1 MRGRLGLDADVRLLD
16 RHVLTETAVA
26 GGAATGAF
34 VFVLVAGNILTQVSS
49 AIASGRVSGWEGLE
63 LVGLLIPGVL
73 PYALPLGLLTG
84 VLIAFG
90 RMSSQ
95 QELTAMKASGRSLG
109 RIARPALLLAG
120 GLALLSAWLNLEIAP
135 SANTEYRRLLVGSAK
150 DNPASVIVPGKLNRQ
165 FPGMVIRAAERDGEV
180 LRDFWLWSVDERG
193 RLTQTVH
200 AREAR
205 LAPSLNR
212 KGEGI
217 LRVELTDARLEKR
230 QPGDETF
237 ASPSSFIQARTT
249 SLEFAASGVFKDGEN
264 FQRKLRW
271 LTTSELLDAMDKG
284 WQVAPNATRKE
295 KEQGQMLAATQ
306 LMAHLA
312 SAFSVFSLAFL
323 AVPLA
328 VRVGRSET
336 FVNAAIALGVAL
348 TYYLLTSMAAY
359 VKDPDLRP
367 DLLIWLPNVV
377 VVGLAWTLLRRASR
391 H

>member
-1 MRGRLGLDADVRLLD
+1 MRLLD

-34 VFVLVAGNILTQVSS
+34 VFVMVAGNILTQVSS

-63 LVGLLIPGVL
+63 LVGLLFPGVL

-120 GLALLSAWLNLEIAP
+120 ALALLSAWLNLEVAP
-135 SANTEYRRLLVGSAK
+135 YANTEYRRMLVGSAK

-180 LRDFWLWSVDERG
+180 LRDFWLWSADEQG
-193 RLTQTVH
+193 RLTQTIH

-205 LAPSLNR
+205 LAPAVNA

-217 LRVELTDARLEKR
+217 LRITLTDARLEKR
-230 QPGDETF
+230 QAGDENF
-237 ASPSSFIQARTT
+237 DRPSSFTT
-249 SLEFAASGVFKDGEN
+249 AGTTQLEFPASGIFKDGEN

-271 LTTSELLDAMDKG
+271 LTTSELLVAMDKG

-295 KEQGQMLAATQ
+295 KERGQMLATTQ

-312 SAFSVFSLAFL
+312 GALSVFSLAFL

-336 FVNAAIALGVAL
+336 FVNAAVALGVAL
-348 TYYLLTSMAAY
+348 SYYLLTSMAAY

-377 VVGLAWTLLRRASR
+377 VVGVAWSLLRRASR

>member
-1 MRGRLGLDADVRLLD
+1 MVGLDADVRLLD
-16 RHVLTETAVA
+16 RHVLTETAIA
-26 GGAATGAF
+26 GSAATGAF
-34 VFVLVAGNILTQVSS
+34 VFVMVAGNILSQVSS
-49 AIASGRVSGWEGLE
+49 AIASGRVSAWEGFE

-135 SANTEYRRLLVGSAK
+135 SANTEYRRLLLGSAK

-205 LAPSLNR
+205 LAPGVNSA
-212 KGEGI
+212 GQGI
-217 LRVELTDARLEKR
+217 LRVNLTDARLEKR

-249 SLEFAASGVFKDGEN
+249 SLEFAASGIFKDGEN

-271 LTTSELLDAMDKG
+271 LTTSELLDAADKG
-284 WQVAPNATRKE
+284 WQVAPDATRKE
-295 KEQGQMLAATQ
+295 KEQGQMLAMTQ
-306 LMAHLA
+306 LMSHLA

-336 FVNAAIALGVAL
+336 FVNATIALGVAL
-348 TYYLLTSMAAY
+348 SYYLLTSMAAY

-377 VVGLAWTLLRRASR
+377 VVILAWTLLRRASR

>member
-1 MRGRLGLDADVRLLD
+1 MRLLD

-34 VFVLVAGNILTQVSS
+34 VFVMVAGNILTQVSS
-49 AIASGRVSGWEGLE
+49 AIATGRVSGWEGLE
-63 LVGLLIPGVL
+63 LVGLLFPGVL

-109 RIARPALLLAG
+109 RIARPALILAG
-120 GLALLSAWLNLEIAP
+120 ALALLSAWLNLEIAP
-135 SANTEYRRLLVGSAK
+135 YSNTEYRRLLVGSAK
-150 DNPASVIVPGKLNRQ
+150 DNPASVITPGKLNRQ
-165 FPGMVIRAAERDGEV
+165 FAGMVVRAAERDGEV
-180 LRDFWLWSVDERG
+180 LRDFWLWSVDDRG
-193 RLTQTVH
+193 RLTQTIH

-205 LAPSLNR
+205 LAPGVNA
-212 KGEGI
+212 KGEGV
-217 LRVELTDARLEKR
+217 LRVTLTDSRLEKR
-230 QPGDETF
+230 QDGDENF
-237 ASPSSFIQARTT
+237 DRPSAFTTAALT
-249 SLEFAASGVFKDGEN
+249 SLEFPASGVFKDGEN

-271 LTTSELLDAMDKG
+271 LTTAELLDAMDKG
-284 WQVAPNATRKE
+284 WQVAPNATAKE
-295 KEQGQMLAATQ
+295 KERGRMQAATQ
-306 LMAHLA
+306 LSSHLA
-312 SAFSVFSLAFL
+312 GAFSVFSLAFL

-336 FVNAAIALGVAL
+336 FVNAAVAL
-348 TYYLLTSMAAY
+348 AVALSYYLLTSMAAY

-367 DLLIWLPNVV
+367 DLLIWLPNAV

>member
-1 MRGRLGLDADVRLLD
+1 MRLLD

>member
-1 MRGRLGLDADVRLLD
+1 MKGAVGLDADVRLLD

-135 SANTEYRRLLVGSAK
+135 SANTEYRRLLLGSAK

-295 KEQGQMLAATQ
+295 KEQGQMLATTQ
-306 LMAHLA
+306 LMSHLA

>member
-1 MRGRLGLDADVRLLD
+1 MRILD

-34 VFVLVAGNILTQVSS
+34 VFVMVAGNILTQVSN
-49 AIASGRVSGWEGLE
+49 AIASGRVTGWEGLE
-63 LVGLLIPGVL
+63 LVGLLFPGVL
-73 PYALPLGLLTG
+73 PYALPLGMLTG
-84 VLIAFG
+84 VLMAFG

-95 QELTAMKASGRSLG
+95 QELTAMKASGRDLG
-109 RIARPALLLAG
+109 RIALPALLLAG

-135 SANTEYRRLLVGSAK
+135 YSNTEYRRLLVGSAK

-180 LRDFWLWSVDERG
+180 LRDFWLWSVDDHG
-193 RLTQTVH
+193 RLTQTIH

-205 LAPSLNR
+205 LARAVSD

-217 LRVELTDARLEKR
+217 LRVTLTDARLEKR
-230 QPGDETF
+230 QAGDETF
-237 ASPSSFIQARTT
+237 ARPSSFTT
-249 SLEFAASGVFKDGEN
+249 AGTTQLEFPASGIFKDGEN

-271 LTTSELLDAMDKG
+271 LTTSELLEAIDKG
-284 WQVAPNATRKE
+284 WQVAPDATRKE
-295 KEQGQMLAATQ
+295 KERGQMVAMTQ

-312 SAFSVFSLAFL
+312 GAFSVFSLAFL

-336 FVNAAIALGVAL
+336 FVNAAVALGVAL
-348 TYYLLTSMAAY
+348 SYYLLTSMAAY

-367 DLLIWLPNVV
+367 DLLIWVPNLL
-377 VVGLAWTLLRRASR
+377 VVGLAWFLLRRASR

>member
-1 MRGRLGLDADVRLLD
+1 MRLLD

-34 VFVLVAGNILTQVSS
+34 VFVMVAGNILTQVSS
-49 AIASGRVSGWEGLE
+49 AIASGRVSGWEGLQ
-63 LVGLLIPGVL
+63 LVGLLFPGVL

-90 RMSSQ
+90 RMGSQ

-109 RIARPALLLAG
+109 RIALPALLLAA

-135 SANTEYRRLLVGSAK
+135 YSNTEYRRLLVGSAK

-180 LRDFWLWSVDERG
+180 LRDFWLWSTDAQG

-205 LAPSLNR
+205 LARAVSR
-212 KGEGI
+212 SGEGV
-217 LRVELTDARLEKR
+217 LRVTLTDARLERR
-230 QPGDETF
+230 QPGDATF
-237 ASPSSFIQARTT
+237 ASPSSFIQAGTT
-249 SLEFAASGVFKDGEN
+249 FLEFPAAGVFKDGDN

-271 LTTSELLDAMDKG
+271 LTTAELLEAIDKG
-284 WQVAPNATRKE
+284 WQVAPGASAKE
-295 KEQGQMLAATQ
+295 LERGRMTAMTQ
-306 LMAHLA
+306 LMSHLA
-312 SAFSVFSLAFL
+312 GAFSVFSLALL

-336 FVNAAIALGVAL
+336 FVNAAVAL
-348 TYYLLTSMAAY
+348 AVALSYYLLTSMAAY

-367 DLLIWLPNVV
+367 DLLVWLPNAV
-377 VVGLAWTLLRRASR
+377 VVGVAWFLLRRASR

>member
-1 MRGRLGLDADVRLLD
+1 MRLLD
-16 RHVLTETAVA
+16 RHVLTETVVA

-34 VFVLVAGNILTQVSS
+34 VFVMVAGNILTQVSS
-49 AIASGRVSGWEGLE
+49 AIATGRVSGWEGLE
-63 LVGLLIPGVL
+63 LVGLLFPGVL

-90 RMSSQ
+90 QMSSQ

-109 RIARPALLLAG
+109 RIARPALLFAGALAV
-120 GLALLSAWLNLEIAP
+120 LSAWLNLEVAP
-135 SANTEYRRLLVGSAK
+135 YCNTEYRRLLVGSAK

-180 LRDFWLWSVDERG
+180 LRDFWLWSVDEHG
-193 RLTQTVH
+193 RLTQAIH

-205 LAPSLNR
+205 LAPAINN

-217 LRVELTDARLEKR
+217 LRVTLTDARLEKR
-230 QPGDETF
+230 QAGDENF
-237 ASPSSFIQARTT
+237 DRPSSFTT
-249 SLEFAASGVFKDGEN
+249 AGTTQLEFPASGIFKDGGN

-284 WQVAPNATRKE
+284 WQVPEKATLKE
-295 KEQGQMLAATQ
+295 KERGQMLATTQ
-306 LMAHLA
+306 LMSHLA
-312 SAFSVFSLAFL
+312 GAFSVFSLAFL

-336 FVNAAIALGVAL
+336 FVNAAVALGVAL
-348 TYYLLTSMAAY
+348 SYYLLTSMAAY

-367 DLLIWLPNVV
+367 DLLIWLPNVAV
-377 VVGLAWTLLRRASR
+377 VCIAWLLLRRASR

>member
-1 MRGRLGLDADVRLLD
+1 MRLLD
-16 RHVLTETAVA
+16 RHVLTETAIA
-26 GGAATGAF
+26 GGGATCAF
-34 VFVLVAGNILTQVSS
+34 VFVMVAGNILTQVSG
-49 AIASGRVSGWEGLE
+49 AIASGRVGGWEGLE

-109 RIARPALLLAG
+109 RIARPALILAG
-120 GLALLSAWLNLEIAP
+120 GLALLSAWLNLEVAP
-135 SANTEYRRLLVGSAK
+135 VANTEYRRLLIGSAK

-165 FPGMVIRAAERDGEV
+165 FPGMVIRATERDGEV
-180 LRDFWLWSVDERG
+180 LRDFWLWSVDDRG
-193 RLTQTVH
+193 RLTQTIH

-205 LAPSLNR
+205 LAPDVN
-212 KGEGI
+212 KAGEGI
-217 LRVELTDARLEKR
+217 LRVTLTDARMERR
-230 QPGDETF
+230 QAGDENFTR
-237 ASPSSFIQARTT
+237 PSSFTTADIT
-249 SLEFAASGVFKDGEN
+249 SLEFPASGIFKDGEN

-271 LTTSELLDAMDKG
+271 LTTAELLDARDKG
-284 WQVAPNATRKE
+284 WQVAPNATQEE
-295 KEQGQMLAATQ
+295 KERGQMLATTQ
-306 LMAHLA
+306 LMSHLA

-336 FVNAAIALGVAL
+336 FVNASVALGVAL

-359 VKDPDLRP
+359 VKDPALRP
-367 DLLIWLPNVV
+367 DVLIWLPNLVV
-377 VVGLAWTLLRRASR
+377 LGLAWFLLRRASR

>member
-1 MRGRLGLDADVRLLD
+1 MRLLD

-109 RIARPALLLAG
+109 RIARPALLLAA
-120 GLALLSAWLNLEIAP
+120 GLALLSAWLNLEVAP
-135 SANTEYRRLLVGSAK
+135 SANTEYRRLLLGSAK

-295 KEQGQMLAATQ
+295 KEQGQMLATTQ
-306 LMAHLA
+306 LMSHLA

>member
-1 MRGRLGLDADVRLLD
+1 MRLLD

-26 GGAATGAF
+26 SGVATGAF
-34 VFVLVAGNILTQVSS
+34 VFVLVAGNILSQVSG

-63 LVGLLIPGVL
+63 LVGLLVPGVL

-120 GLALLSAWLNLEIAP
+120 ILALLSAWLNLEIAP
-135 SANTEYRRLLVGSAK
+135 SANTEYRRLLLGSAK

-180 LRDFWLWSVDERG
+180 LRDFWLWSVDDRG

-205 LAPSLNR
+205 LAPSLNS

-249 SLEFAASGVFKDGEN
+249 SLEFPASGVFKDGDN

-295 KEQGQMLAATQ
+295 KEQGQMLATTQ
-306 LMAHLA
+306 LMSHLA

-336 FVNAAIALGVAL
+336 FVNAAIALGIAL

-367 DLLIWLPNVV
+367 DLLIWLPNIV
-377 VVGLAWTLLRRASR
+377 VVGLAWALLRRASR

>member
-1 MRGRLGLDADVRLLD
+1 MRGALGLDTDLRLLD
-16 RHVLTETAVA
+16 RHVLTETAIT

-34 VFVLVAGNILTQVSS
+34 VFVLVAGNILSQVSS

-95 QELTAMKASGRSLG
+95 QEITAMKASGRSLG

-135 SANTEYRRLLVGSAK
+135 SANTEYRRLLLGSAK

-165 FPGMVIRAAERDGEV
+165 FPGMVIRAAERDGVV

-205 LAPSLNR
+205 LAPGVNSAGL
-212 KGEGI
+212 GV
-217 LRVELTDARLEKR
+217 LRVDLTDARLEKR

-295 KEQGQMLAATQ
+295 KEQGRMLATTQ
-306 LMAHLA
+306 LMSHLA

-336 FVNAAIALGVAL
+336 FVNAAVALGVAL

-367 DLLIWLPNVV
+367 DLLIWLPNIV
-377 VVGLAWTLLRRASR
+377 VVGLAWALLRRASR

>member
-1 MRGRLGLDADVRLLD
+1 LDADVRLLD

-34 VFVLVAGNILTQVSS
+34 VFVMVAGNILTQVSN

-63 LVGLLIPGVL
+63 LVALLIPGVL

-109 RIARPALLLAG
+109 RIALPALLLAAA
-120 GLALLSAWLNLEIAP
+120 LALLSAWLNLEVAP
-135 SANTEYRRLLVGSAK
+135 GANTEYRRLLVGSAK

-165 FPGMVIRAAERDGEV
+165 FPGMVIRATERDGEL
-180 LRDFWLWSVDERG
+180 LRDFWLWSVDDRG
-193 RLTQTVH
+193 RLTQTIH

-205 LAPSLNR
+205 LAPAVNER
-212 KGEGI
+212 GEGI
-217 LRVELTDARLEKR
+217 LRVTLTDARLEKR
-230 QPGDETF
+230 QAGDENF
-237 ASPSSFIQARTT
+237 DRPSSFTT
-249 SLEFAASGVFKDGEN
+249 AAITNLEFPAAGIFKDGEN

-271 LTTSELLDAMDKG
+271 LTTSELLDAAEHG
-284 WQVAPNATRKE
+284 WQVAPGASRQE
-295 KEQGQMLAATQ
+295 KERGQMLAMTQ

-336 FVNAAIALGVAL
+336 FVNAAVALGVAL

-359 VKDPDLRP
+359 VKDPDFRP
-367 DLLIWLPNVV
+367 DLLIWIPNLIVI
-377 VVGLAWTLLRRASR
+377 GLAWTLLRRASR

>member
-1 MRGRLGLDADVRLLD
+1 LVGLDADVRLLD
-16 RHVLTETAVA
+16 RHVLIETAVA

-34 VFVLVAGNILTQVSS
+34 VFVMVAGNILTQVSN

-73 PYALPLGLLTG
+73 PYAMPLGLLTG

-120 GLALLSAWLNLEIAP
+120 GLALLSAWLNLEVSP

-205 LAPSLNR
+205 LAPGVNS

-249 SLEFAASGVFKDGEN
+249 SLEFAASGIFKDGEN

-271 LTTSELLDAMDKG
+271 LTTAELLDAMDKG

-295 KEQGQMLAATQ
+295 KEQGQMLATTQ
-306 LMAHLA
+306 LMSHLA
-312 SAFSVFSLAFL
+312 GAFSVFSLAFL

-336 FVNAAIALGVAL
+336 FVNAAVALGVAL
-348 TYYLLTSMAAY
+348 SYYLLTSMAAY

-377 VVGLAWTLLRRASR
+377 VIGLAWTLLRRASR

>member
-1 MRGRLGLDADVRLLD
+1 MVGLDADVRLLD

-34 VFVLVAGNILTQVSS
+34 VFVMVAGNILSQVSS

-73 PYALPLGLLTG
+73 PYAMPLGLLTG

-120 GLALLSAWLNLEIAP
+120 GLALLSAWLNLEVSP

-205 LAPSLNR
+205 LAPGVNS

-249 SLEFAASGVFKDGEN
+249 SLEFAASGIFKDGEN

-271 LTTSELLDAMDKG
+271 LTTSELLDAIDQG

-295 KEQGQMLAATQ
+295 KELGQMLATTQ
-306 LMAHLA
+306 LMSHLA
-312 SAFSVFSLAFL
+312 GAFSVFSLAFL

-336 FVNAAIALGVAL
+336 FVNAAVALGVAL
-348 TYYLLTSMAAY
+348 SYYLLTSMAAY

-377 VVGLAWTLLRRASR
+377 VIGLAWTLLRRASR

>member
-1 MRGRLGLDADVRLLD
+1 VRLLD

-26 GGAATGAF
+26 GGGATCAF
-34 VFVLVAGNILTQVSS
+34 VFVLVAGNVLSQVSK
-49 AIASGRVSGWEGLE
+49 AVASGRVGGWEGLQ
-63 LVGLLIPGVL
+63 LIGLLIPGVL

-109 RIARPALLLAG
+109 RIARPALVLAVS
-120 GLALLSAWLNLEIAP
+120 LALLSAWLNLEVAP
-135 SANTEYRRLLVGSAK
+135 VANTEYRRLLIGSAK

-165 FPGMVIRAAERDGEV
+165 FPGMVIRATARDGEV
-180 LRDFWLWSVDERG
+180 LRDFWLWSVDDRG
-193 RLTQTVH
+193 RLTQTIH

-205 LAPSLNR
+205 LAPDVN
-212 KGEGI
+212 KAGEGI
-217 LRVELTDARLEKR
+217 LRVTLTDARLERR
-230 QPGDETF
+230 QAGDENFTR
-237 ASPSSFIQARTT
+237 PSSFTTADTT
-249 SLEFAASGVFKDGEN
+249 SLEFPASGVFKDGEN

-271 LTTSELLDAMDKG
+271 LTTSELLVAMDKG
-284 WQVAPNATRKE
+284 WQVAPNASRQE
-295 KEQGQMLAATQ
+295 KEQGQMLATTQ

-336 FVNAAIALGVAL
+336 FVNATVALGVAL
-348 TYYLLTSMAAY
+348 TYYLLTSLAAY

-377 VVGLAWTLLRRASR
+377 VVGLAWFLLRRASR

>member
-1 MRGRLGLDADVRLLD
+1 MRLLD

-109 RIARPALLLAG
+109 RIARPALLLAA
-120 GLALLSAWLNLEIAP
+120 GLALLSAWLNLEVAP
-135 SANTEYRRLLVGSAK
+135 SANTEYRRLLLGSAK

-165 FPGMVIRAAERDGEV
+165 FPGMVIRATERDGEV
-180 LRDFWLWSVDERG
+180 LRDFWLWSVDGRG

-205 LAPSLNR
+205 LAPAVNGQ
-212 KGEGI
+212 GEGI

-230 QPGDETF
+230 QPGDVTF
-237 ASPSSFIQARTT
+237 ASPSSFIQAKTT
-249 SLEFAASGVFKDGEN
+249 SLEFPASGIFKDGEN

-271 LTTSELLDAMDKG
+271 LTTSELLDAIDKG

-295 KEQGQMLAATQ
+295 KEQGQMLAMTQ
-306 LMAHLA
+306 LMSHLA

-336 FVNAAIALGVAL
+336 FVNATIALGVAL

-377 VVGLAWTLLRRASR
+377 VVGLAWTLLRRAAR

>member
-1 MRGRLGLDADVRLLD
+1 VQGTLGFDADVRLLD
-16 RHVLTETAVA
+16 RHVLTETAIA

-34 VFVLVAGNILTQVSS
+34 VFVLVAGNILSQVSS
-49 AIASGRVSGWEGLE
+49 AIASGRVNAWEGLE

-135 SANTEYRRLLVGSAK
+135 SANTEYRRLLLGSAK

-180 LRDFWLWSVDERG
+180 LRDFWLWSVDDRG

-205 LAPSLNR
+205 LAPGVNSA
-212 KGEGI
+212 GEGI
-217 LRVELTDARLEKR
+217 LRVNLTDARLEKR

-249 SLEFAASGVFKDGEN
+249 SLEFAASGIFKDGEN

-295 KEQGQMLAATQ
+295 KEQGQMLATTQ
-306 LMAHLA
+306 LMSHLA

-336 FVNAAIALGVAL
+336 FVNAAIALAVAL
-348 TYYLLTSMAAY
+348 SYYLLTSMAAY

>member
-1 MRGRLGLDADVRLLD
+1 
-16 RHVLTETAVA
+16 
-26 GGAATGAF
+26 
-34 VFVLVAGNILTQVSS
+34 
-49 AIASGRVSGWEGLE
+49 
-63 LVGLLIPGVL
+63 
-73 PYALPLGLLTG
+73 
-84 VLIAFG
+84 
-90 RMSSQ
+90 
-95 QELTAMKASGRSLG
+95 
-109 RIARPALLLAG
+109 
-120 GLALLSAWLNLEIAP
+120 
-135 SANTEYRRLLVGSAK
+135 
-150 DNPASVIVPGKLNRQ
+150 
-165 FPGMVIRAAERDGEV
+165 MVIRAAERDGEV

-205 LAPSLNR
+205 LAPSVNS

-295 KEQGQMLAATQ
+295 KEQGQMMATTQ
-306 LMAHLA
+306 LMSHLA

-336 FVNAAIALGVAL
+336 FVNAAVALGVAL

-367 DLLIWLPNVV
+367 DLLIWLPNIV
-377 VVGLAWTLLRRASR
+377 VVGLAWALLRRASR

>member
-1 MRGRLGLDADVRLLD
+1 MRILD

-34 VFVLVAGNILTQVSS
+34 VFVMVAGNILTQVSG

-63 LVGLLIPGVL
+63 LVALLFPGVL

-120 GLALLSAWLNLEIAP
+120 GLALLSAWLNLEVAP
-135 SANTEYRRLLVGSAK
+135 YSNTEYRRLLVGSAK

-165 FPGMVIRAAERDGEV
+165 FAGMVIRAGERDGEV

-205 LAPSLNR
+205 LAR
-212 KGEGI
+212 AADAKGEGV
-217 LRVELTDARLEKR
+217 LRVTLTDARLEKR

-237 ASPSSFIQARTT
+237 ASPSSFIQAGTT
-249 SLEFAASGVFKDGEN
+249 FLEFPASGIFKDGDN

-271 LTTSELLDAMDKG
+271 LTTAELLDAIEQG
-284 WQVAPNATRKE
+284 WQVAPGAGRQE
-295 KEQGQMLAATQ
+295 KERGQMVAMTQ
-306 LMAHLA
+306 LMSHLA
-312 SAFSVFSLAFL
+312 GAFSVFSLAFL

-336 FVNAAIALGVAL
+336 FVNAAVAL
-348 TYYLLTSMAAY
+348 AVALSYYLLTSMAAY
-359 VKDPDLRP
+359 VKDPGFRP
-367 DLLIWLPNVV
+367 DLLIWLPNLVV
-377 VVGLAWTLLRRASR
+377 LGLAWWLLRRASR

>member
-1 MRGRLGLDADVRLLD
+1 VRLLD
-16 RHVLTETAVA
+16 RHVLTETAIA

-34 VFVLVAGNILTQVSS
+34 VFVLVAGNILSQVSS
-49 AIASGRVSGWEGLE
+49 AIASGRVNAWEGLE

-135 SANTEYRRLLVGSAK
+135 SANTEYRRLLLGSAK

-180 LRDFWLWSVDERG
+180 LRDFWLWSVDDRG

-205 LAPSLNR
+205 LAPGVNSA
-212 KGEGI
+212 GEGI
-217 LRVELTDARLEKR
+217 LRVNLTDARLEKR

-249 SLEFAASGVFKDGEN
+249 SLEFAASGIFKDGEN

-271 LTTSELLDAMDKG
+271 LTTSELLEAADKG

-295 KEQGQMLAATQ
+295 KEQGQMLAMTQ
-306 LMAHLA
+306 LMSHLA

-336 FVNAAIALGVAL
+336 FVNATIALGVAL
-348 TYYLLTSMAAY
+348 SYYLLTSMAAY

-391 H
+391 Y

>member
-1 MRGRLGLDADVRLLD
+1 MRILD

-34 VFVLVAGNILTQVSS
+34 VFVMVAGNILTQVSN

-63 LVGLLIPGVL
+63 LVGLLFPGVL
-73 PYALPLGLLTG
+73 PYALPLGMLTG
-84 VLIAFG
+84 VLMAFG

-95 QELTAMKASGRSLG
+95 QELTAMKASGRDLG
-109 RIARPALLLAG
+109 RIALPALLLAG
-120 GLALLSAWLNLEIAP
+120 GLAVLSAWLNLEIAP
-135 SANTEYRRLLVGSAK
+135 YSNTEYRRLLVGSAK
-150 DNPASVIVPGKLNRQ
+150 DNPASVIAPGKLNRQ

-180 LRDFWLWSVDERG
+180 LRDFWLWSVDDHG
-193 RLTQTVH
+193 RLTQTIH

-205 LAPSLNR
+205 LARAVSD

-217 LRVELTDARLEKR
+217 LRVTLTDARLEKR
-230 QPGDETF
+230 QAGDENF
-237 ASPSSFIQARTT
+237 ARPSSFTT
-249 SLEFAASGVFKDGEN
+249 AGTTQLEFPASGIFKDGEN

-271 LTTSELLDAMDKG
+271 LTTSELLEAIDKG
-284 WQVAPNATRKE
+284 WQVAPGATRKE
-295 KEQGQMLAATQ
+295 KERGQMAAMTQ

-312 SAFSVFSLAFL
+312 GAFSVFSLAFL

-336 FVNAAIALGVAL
+336 FVNAAVALGVAL
-348 TYYLLTSMAAY
+348 SYYLLTSMAAY

-367 DLLIWLPNVV
+367 DLLIWVPNLL
-377 VVGLAWTLLRRASR
+377 VVGLAWFLLRRASR

>member
-1 MRGRLGLDADVRLLD
+1 MRLLD

-135 SANTEYRRLLVGSAK
+135 SANTEYRRLLLGSAK

-295 KEQGQMLAATQ
+295 KEQGQMLATTQ
-306 LMAHLA
+306 LMSHLA

-336 FVNAAIALGVAL
+336 FVNATVALGVAL
-348 TYYLLTSMAAY
+348 TYYLLTSLAAY

-377 VVGLAWTLLRRASR
+377 VVGLAWFLLRRASR